1 MTYLKSNDLF
11 KLSAPESLFQRIPRP
26 IVIADHLMTPDN
38 LGAMIRLADNI
49 GASEMCFL
57 GKEDEHRMG
66 RVRRAAASS
75 RDNIKWYFCEETDLR
90 KIVPEGKTIVAI
102 ETADNATCI
111 YDTQLPE
118 NVAFIVGSESHGL
131 SNELLA
137 QCDMVVYI
145 PVPGP
150 TRSLNVSHAAAVAL
164 FEWQRQMLKKC
175 GMMKCEAFDV
185 VNAECRMAQSD
196 AGLRP
201 HSAFNIQHS
210 AFSIQHSSLKKYKH
224 LFFDLDRTLWDFD
237 AAAEVAFERIYDKYD
252 LKSLGIPNA
261 HEFHEVY
268 HPLNEQLWVLYRADQ
283 ITKDDLNR
291 TRFLKPLEHYG
302 IHDIELADHLSEDY
316 VYWSP
321 RIVRLVP
328 GTMELLDYLKPKYH
342 LHLITNGFQEV
353 QHTKLS
359 GSGLEPYFETLTV
372 SEEVGVKKPNPEIFY
387 YALRKAHATAE
398 ESLVI
403 GDEMAVDIDGA
414 RAAGID
420 QVFFNP
426 SGESVEGER
435 TYEVRNLLEIKSII

>member
-1 MTYLKSNDLF
+1 MAYLKSNDLF
-11 KLSAPESLFQRIPRP
+11 DKLNPETLYERVPRP
-26 IVIADHLMTPDN
+26 IIIADHLLTPDN
-38 LGAMIRLADNI
+38 IGALIRLADNI
-49 GASEMCFL
+49 GANEVCFL
-57 GKEDEHRMG
+57 GKEEEHRLG
-66 RVRRAAASS
+66 KIRRAAASS
-75 RDNIKWYFCEETDLR
+75 RDNIRWYFSEENDLR
-90 KIVPEGKTIVAI
+90 KIVSKSKNIVAI
-102 ETADNATCI
+102 ETADNARCI

-118 NVAFIVGSESHGL
+118 DVAFIVGSESHGL
-131 SNELLA
+131 SEEMLA

-164 FEWQRQMLKKC
+164 FEWQRQMRNKEC
-175 GMMKCEAFDV
+175 RTM
-185 VNAECRMAQSD
+185 NAECRMKTS
-196 AGLRP
+196 
-201 HSAFNIQHS
+201 SASFHS
-210 AFSIQHSSLKKYKH
+210 AFSIQRSELKYKH
-224 LFFDLDRTLWDFD
+224 IFFDLDRTLWDFD

-252 LKSLGIPNA
+252 LKSLGIPSA
-261 HEFHEVY
+261 HDFHEVY
-268 HPLNEQLWVLYRADQ
+268 HPLNERLWELYREDK
-283 ITKDDLNR
+283 ITKADLNR

-372 SEEVGVKKPNPEIFY
+372 SEEVGVKKPNPEIFF
-387 YALRKAHATAE
+387 YALRKAQATAE

-420 QVFFNP
+420 QAFFNP
-426 SGESVEGER
+426 NGIEVEGER
-435 TYEVRNLLEIKSII
+435 TFEVKKLVELIGIL

>member
-1 MTYLKSNDLF
+1 MSYLKSNDLF
-11 KLSAPESLFQRIPRP
+11 EKLNPESLYRRVPRP
-26 IVIADHLMTPDN
+26 ILIADHLMTPDN

-49 GASEMCFL
+49 GATEVCFL
-57 GKEDEHRMG
+57 GKEEEHRLG
-66 RVRRAAASS
+66 KVRRAAASS
-75 RDNIKWYFCEETDLR
+75 RDNIRWYFSEESDLR
-90 KIVPEGKTIVAI
+90 KIVPVGKQIVAI

-118 NVAFIVGSESHGL
+118 DVAFVVGSESYGL
-131 SNELLA
+131 SEDLLA
-137 QCDMVVYI
+137 QCDQVVYI

-164 FEWQRQMLKKC
+164 FEWQRQMREKVEPK
-175 GMMKCEAFDV
+175 
-185 VNAECRMAQSD
+185 R
-196 AGLRP
+196 
-201 HSAFNIQHS
+201 
-210 AFSIQHSSLKKYKH
+210 YKH
-224 LFFDLDRTLWDFD
+224 VFFDLDRTLWDFD
-237 AAAEVAFERIYDKYD
+237 AAAEVAFERIYDKYG
-252 LKSLGIPNA
+252 LKSLGIPSA

-268 HPLNEQLWVLYRADQ
+268 HPLNEQLWVLYRSDQ
-283 ITKDDLNR
+283 ITKDELNR
-291 TRFLKPLEHYG
+291 IRFLKPLEHYG
-302 IHDIELADHLSEDY
+302 IHDVELADHLSEDY

-372 SEEVGVKKPNPEIFY
+372 SEEVGVKKPNPEIFR
-387 YALRKAHATAE
+387 YALKKAGATAE
-398 ESLVI
+398 ESIVI

-420 QVFFNP
+420 QILFNP
-426 SGESVEGER
+426 SGEAVEGER
-435 TYEVRNLLEIKSII
+435 TFEVKSLLEIMGIL

>member
-1 MTYLKSNDLF
+1 MSYLKSNDLF
-11 KLSAPESLFQRIPRP
+11 ADIAPEQLFERIPHP
-26 IVIADHLMTPDN
+26 MVIADHLMTPDN
-38 LGAMIRLADNI
+38 IGAMIRLADNI
-49 GASEMCFL
+49 GATEVCFL
-57 GKEDEHRMG
+57 GKEDEHRLG
-66 RVRRAAASS
+66 KVRRAAASS
-75 RDNIKWYFCEETDLR
+75 RDNIHWYFSEETNLR
-90 KIVPEGKTIVAI
+90 KIVPEGKAIVAI
-102 ETADNATCI
+102 ETSDNATCI

-118 NVAFIVGSESHGL
+118 DVAFIVGSERNGL
-131 SNELLA
+131 SNDLLA

-164 FEWQRQMLKKC
+164 FEWQRQMLRKC
-175 GMMKCEAFDV
+175 GMWNE
-185 VNAECRMAQSD
+185 ECRMAQSD

-210 AFSIQHSSLKKYKH
+210 ALKYKH
-224 LFFDLDRTLWDFD
+224 VFFDLDRTLWDFD
-237 AAAEVAFERIYDKYD
+237 AAAEVAFERIYDTYD
-252 LKSLGIPNA
+252 LKSLGIPSA

-268 HPLNEQLWVLYRADQ
+268 HPLNEKLWELYRADQ
-283 ITKDDLNR
+283 ITKEDLNR

-302 IHDIELADHLSEDY
+302 IHDVALADHLSEDY

-321 RIVRLVP
+321 RIVKLVP

-372 SEEVGVKKPNPEIFY
+372 SEEVGVKKPNPEIFF
-387 YALRKAHATAE
+387 YALRKACATAE
-398 ESLVI
+398 ESIVI

-414 RAAGID
+414 RNAGID
-420 QVFFNP
+420 QIFFNP
-426 SGESVEGER
+426 SGQKIEGGR
-435 TYEVRNLLEIKSII
+435 TFEVRSLTEIMEIL

>member
-11 KLSAPESLFQRIPRP
+11 GQLSPETLYERVPRP
-26 IVIADHLMTPDN
+26 LVIADHLMTPDN
-38 LGAMIRLADNI
+38 MGAMIRLADNI
-49 GASEMCFL
+49 GASEVCFL
-57 GKEDEHRMG
+57 GKEDEHRLG
-66 RVRRAAASS
+66 KVRRAAASS
-75 RDNIKWYFCEETDLR
+75 RDNIRWYFSDESDLR
-90 KIVPEGKTIVAI
+90 KIVPQSKKIVAI

-118 NVAFIVGSESHGL
+118 DVAFIVGSERNGL
-131 SNELLA
+131 SEHLLA
-137 QCDMVVYI
+137 QCDKVVYI

-164 FEWQRQMLKKC
+164 FEWQRQMLTK
-175 GMMKCEAFDV
+175 
-185 VNAECRMAQSD
+185 
-196 AGLRP
+196 
-201 HSAFNIQHS
+201 
-210 AFSIQHSSLKKYKH
+210 KKYKH
-224 LFFDLDRTLWDFD
+224 IFFDLDRTLWDFD
-237 AAAEVAFERIYDKYD
+237 AAAEVAFERIYEKYD
-252 LKSLGIPNA
+252 LKSLGIPSA

-268 HPLNEQLWVLYRADQ
+268 HPLNEQLWVQYRADQ
-283 ITKDDLNR
+283 ITKDYLNR
-291 TRFLKPLEHYG
+291 TRFVLPLAHYG
-302 IHDIELADHLSEDY
+302 IHDTELADHLSEDY

-372 SEEVGVKKPNPEIFY
+372 SEEVGVKKPNPEIFL
-387 YALRKAHATAE
+387 YALRKAHATVE
-398 ESLVI
+398 ESLMI

-420 QVFFNP
+420 QLFYNP
-426 SGESVEGER
+426 NREVVEGER
-435 TYEVRNLLEIKSII
+435 TFEVHDLLEVTDLL

>member
-1 MTYLKSNDLF
+1 MAYLKSNDLF
-11 KLSAPESLFQRIPRP
+11 DKLNPETLYERVPRP
-26 IVIADHLMTPDN
+26 SIIADHLLTPDN
-38 LGAMIRLADNI
+38 IGALIRLADNI
-49 GASEMCFL
+49 GANEVCFL
-57 GKEDEHRMG
+57 GKEEEHRLG
-66 RVRRAAASS
+66 KIRRAAASS
-75 RDNIKWYFCEETDLR
+75 RDNIRWYFSEENDLR
-90 KIVPEGKTIVAI
+90 KIVSKSKNIVAI
-102 ETADNATCI
+102 ETADNARCI

-118 NVAFIVGSESHGL
+118 DVAFIVGSESHGL
-131 SNELLA
+131 SEEMLA

-164 FEWQRQMLKKC
+164 FEWQRQMRNKEC
-175 GMMKCEAFDV
+175 RTM
-185 VNAECRMAQSD
+185 NAECRMKTSNASI
-196 AGLRP
+196 
-201 HSAFNIQHS
+201 HSAFCIQHS
-210 AFSIQHSSLKKYKH
+210 ELKYKH
-224 LFFDLDRTLWDFD
+224 IFFDLDRTLWDFD

-252 LKSLGIPNA
+252 LKSLGIPSA

-268 HPLNEQLWVLYRADQ
+268 HPLNERLWELYREDK
-283 ITKDDLNR
+283 ITKADLNR

-372 SEEVGVKKPNPEIFY
+372 SEEVGVKKPNPEIFF
-387 YALRKAHATAE
+387 YALRKAQATAE

-426 SGESVEGER
+426 SGIEVEGER
-435 TYEVRNLLEIKSII
+435 TFEVKRLVELIGIL

>member
-11 KLSAPESLFQRIPRP
+11 GKLSPETLYERVPRP
-26 IVIADHLMTPDN
+26 MVIADHLLTPDN
-38 LGAMIRLADNI
+38 MGAMIRLADNI
-49 GASEMCFL
+49 GATEVCFL
-57 GKEDEHRMG
+57 GNEDEHRLG
-66 RVRRAAASS
+66 KVRRAAASS
-75 RDNIKWYFCEETDLR
+75 RDNIRWYFSEVSDLR
-90 KIVPEGKTIVAI
+90 KIVPEGKQIVAI
-102 ETADNATCI
+102 ETADNASCI

-131 SNELLA
+131 SEELLA

-164 FEWQRQMLKKC
+164 FEWQRQMLK
-175 GMMKCEAFDV
+175 E
-185 VNAECRMAQSD
+185 
-196 AGLRP
+196 
-201 HSAFNIQHS
+201 
-210 AFSIQHSSLKKYKH
+210 KKYKH
-224 LFFDLDRTLWDFD
+224 IFFDLDRTLWDFD
-237 AAAEVAFERIYDKYD
+237 AAAEVAFERIYEKYN
-252 LKSLGIPNA
+252 LKSLGIPSA

-283 ITKDDLNR
+283 ITKAELNR

-302 IHDIELADHLSEDY
+302 IHDTDLADHLSEDY

-359 GSGLEPYFETLTV
+359 GSGMEPYFDTLTV
-372 SEEVGVKKPNPEIFY
+372 SEEVGVKKPNPEIFH
-387 YALRKAHATAE
+387 YALRKAQAKAE
-398 ESLVI
+398 ESLMI

-414 RAAGID
+414 RMAGMD
-420 QVFFNP
+420 TLLFNP
-426 SGESVEGER
+426 KREIVEGDR
-435 TYEVRNLLEIKSII
+435 TFEVHDLLEVTKLL